1 MLTAQDIMTTHVITV
16 NPETEIIQAAKL
28 LLENHFN
35 GLPVLNKDDKL
46 VGIICQS
53 DLVVQQK
60 SIPVPTLLTFLDG
73 FISLTSTKKIENEM
87 KKIAAITV
95 NDAMTSRPITVKPNT
110 SIEAIASLMVD
121 KNLHTLPVVDDNDNL
136 VGILGKEDILR
147 SLLKGNGGALG

>member
-46 VGIICQS
+46 IGIICQS

-95 NDAMTSRPITVKPNT
+95 NDAMTSRPITVKPDT

-147 SLLKGNGGALG
+147 SLLKGTGGALG